1 MSNSLTSSE
10 HNSVSPKD
18 FDPPLKRKE
27 ATIPGYWTIE
37 EIANEIGVTP
47 RRVRYDITGRP
58 ETNLKPS
65 LEAYRIGKSLLI
77 AEQNA
82 LEYIERQRKR

>member
-1 MSNSLTSSE
+1 MPNSLTISE
-10 HNSVSPKD
+10 NIILSPSD

-47 RRVRYDITGRP
+47 RRIRYDITGRP

-82 LEYIERQRKR
+82 LEYIQRRRKR

>member
-10 HNSVSPKD
+10 HNVVSPKD

-27 ATIPGYWTIE
+27 ATIPGYWTVE

-47 RRVRYDITGRP
+47 RRVRYDITGKP
-58 ETNLKPS
+58 ESKIEPS
-65 LEAYRIGKSLLI
+65 LEAYKIGKSLLI

-82 LEYIERQRKR
+82 LEYIQRRRKR

>member
-1 MSNSLTSSE
+1 MSNSLTTLE
-10 HNSVSPKD
+10 HNVLRPED
-18 FDPPLKRKE
+18 FDPPLKRKK

-58 ETNLKPS
+58 QDKIEPS
-65 LEAYRIGKSLLI
+65 LEAYRIGNSLLV

-82 LEYIERQRKR
+82 LEYIQRQRKR